1 MRSDFGR
8 AAASYDEAAVLAK
21 EVGLRMTAKLD
32 FIKLAPA
39 RAADIGCATGDG
51 IRLFAGA
58 LPAGPPPG
66 GRLRT
71 GHAGRSVAPRSLA
84 GSAAPSRAALSG
96 R

>member
-51 IRLFAGA
+51 IRLLQARYPQV
-58 LPAGPPPG
+58 LPCS
-66 GRLRT
+66 
-71 GHAGRSVAPRSLA
+71 RSARC
-84 GSAAPSRAALSG
+84 RAHRPADPV
-96 R
+96 